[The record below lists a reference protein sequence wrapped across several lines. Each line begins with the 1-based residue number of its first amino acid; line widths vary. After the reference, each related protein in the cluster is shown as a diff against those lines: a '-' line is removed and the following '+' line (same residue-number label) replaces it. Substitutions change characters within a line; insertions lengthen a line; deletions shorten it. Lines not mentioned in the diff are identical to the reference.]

1 MLCYTILIFYRKES
15 DVIHYLIV
23 FLISMVPLI
32 ELRGAIPYGLA
43 LAGQFGL
50 SPYMIY
56 AIAIVGNCLPVPFI
70 LFFIKHILTWMQ
82 GCRVKLFNRVSN
94 WVVGKAQ
101 KNSVKVQRFAVVGL
115 FLFVAIPLPGTGA
128 WTGSLV
134 AAMLD
139 IKKRYA
145 FPSIF
150 LGVLTAGVLM
160 SLITGGILAGL
171 SFML

>member
-1 MLCYTILIFYRKES
+1 M
-15 DVIHYLIV
+15 IHYLIV

-50 SPYMIY
+50 NPYMIY
-56 AIAIVGNCLPVPFI
+56 AIAIIGNCIPVPFI
-70 LFFIKHILTWMQ
+70 LFFIKRILTWMQ
-82 GCRVKLFNRVSN
+82 SCRVGLFNRVSN
-94 WVVGKAQ
+94 WVIGKAQ

-150 LGVLTAGVLM
+150 LGVLTAGILM

-171 SFML
+171 EFML